1 MLNNEETNTKSR
13 VEIAAEMYKKAAT
26 IEPSNYTHFENSGI
40 CFYSN
45 RDFKKAI
52 PYFKNAI
59 QIAGSKSG
67 KSFYFMGLSYIQTG
81 DKTNG
86 CKFLKNAMDMNYADA
101 NNSIQQN
108 CK

>member
-1 MLNNEETNTKSR
+1 
-13 VEIAAEMYKKAAT
+13 MYKKAAA
-26 IEPSNYTHFENSGI
+26 EDPANYTHFENIGI
-40 CFYSN
+40 CYYSN
-45 RDFKKAI
+45 RDYKKAI
-52 PYFKNAI
+52 PYFNNAS